1 MKLTRL
7 RTLFAALAL
16 SAALLGCKPSI
27 EGETRSFDQN
37 KLTVQE
43 FGGKFPALKMALD
56 ARLAEAQQTFDA
68 ALQLS
73 DPDQRAQK
81 MRDANNLVT
90 VITGLFREIE
100 TKVRDLETLKRDPT
114 LLQLP
119 GTQLMPAMQMSDQ
132 LAAQAR
138 AQLDQPA
145 SNAGELQGRLRD
157 ASQLLSRAKEPLER
171 LRAEVAPKT
180 GPAGGPPPA
189 GAPGAPPPA
198 AGAGMPPAAGG
209 AMPPPAAVPGTPP
222 PGATP
227 PPAGIG
233 GAPGFGRP
241 AGAPPP
247 PAAAPAPAAPPPAAA
262 PAPAAPGA
270 APKPF

>member
-7 RTLFAALAL
+7 RSLFAAVAL

-43 FGGKFPALKMALD
+43 FGGKFPSLKGALD
-56 ARLAEAQQTFDA
+56 GRLAEAQQTFDA

-81 MRDANNLVT
+81 MRDANNLIT

-100 TKVRDLETLKRDPT
+100 TKVRDLDALKHDPT

-171 LRAEVAPKT
+171 LRAEAAPK
-180 GPAGGPPPA
+180 PAPGTAAPA
-189 GAPGAPPPA
+189 GAAPA
-198 AGAGMPPAAGG
+198 APQ
-209 AMPPPAAVPGTPP
+209 
-222 PGATP
+222 
-227 PPAGIG
+227 PAGLG

-241 AGAPPP
+241 AAAPAPAP
-247 PAAAPAPAAPPPAAA
+247 TPAPAAAPAPA
-262 PAPAAPGA
+262 PAP
-270 APKPF
+270 